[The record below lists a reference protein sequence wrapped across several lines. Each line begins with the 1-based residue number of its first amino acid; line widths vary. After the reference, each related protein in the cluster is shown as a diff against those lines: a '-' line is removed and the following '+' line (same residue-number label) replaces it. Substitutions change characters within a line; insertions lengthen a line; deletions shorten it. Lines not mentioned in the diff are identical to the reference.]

1 MKKNKLLL
9 TLLAS
14 IPLVLAACGGPS
26 SEVPS
31 SGGGDSTSGGG
42 GSSSGNLDDGL
53 VTNGATAKEKVA
65 TVADPRVEAYT
76 AHKPSGEAIGN
87 YKTIADAI
95 NAAVDYDVEH
105 NSDLPEEQWV
115 FDSYVTKIDE
125 DFVYFRNKE
134 GFTKGEND
142 DQFWY
147 YENGNAL
154 AGYNCWDNADSPH
167 VLRNSDLISYE
178 VTGYGTTSR
187 QAWNSYRLLD
197 SYGDQ
202 VDDMYAQTW
211 ELSSTMDAAVLG
223 FPGRLIGVTGLKYT
237 IDLTNV
243 KIAPPYEGTDK
254 TYAFIGFYAWQ
265 DYYVIANGIACDT
278 STGNWY
284 QFIGTSR
291 DDSFSDVTY
300 NIGACVMTST
310 YNETGGYFV
319 PDNPSLTMEIK
330 TTQQYD
336 SQFDEYYQLDKL
348 KISIENGATF
358 ERDIS
363 DSTVNNFFPGY
374 PLGYENSYAFIAGLD
389 IKNNTVQSQYTEATD
404 YFNGSFFTG
413 LTVTDAQAYVPTS
426 EEISD
431 VVYGYAINAEW
442 RGKWHDI
449 LLSNTEDTPDL
460 YDYTVLNTCV
470 CSSYTALNGHD
481 VYDFSYTGNPVGNAK
496 LGVEARQYQ
505 TKIDSLDQMSVED
518 LLADSSV
525 LDEVATWIA
534 EGSTV
539 VTQRIRL
546 VLDFAPYYRAKEKLE
561 NYNVTEEAKAVIE
574 AIRAIEITDYAAFGE
589 IYTTSYDA
597 LTEDEKNVVMLTIG
611 TVEFGHRLG
620 LYQFANALP
629 ADAADATVY
638 SSYVFVNDSGTLD
651 TTQLTVKQAFDE
663 LLRILGLIAK
673 GTKWSDYPGYNDDPN
688 NGMVKQM
695 NGDNN
700 FWPSLRVQQLLD
712 YFGGLELSNPSYVDY
727 LLDAVEY
734 RSFYD
739 GFYYPLYQTTKL
751 ALRINN
757 EGLTALS
764 DLTADELRFLN
775 EVWTSGYVISIH
787 ISWNWNSGDKLET
800 YYSTRARG
808 ICVMAGGDMTTK
820 CREYFAT
827 VGEFLTSLGY
837 TLNSNG
843 WGVTASVIE

>member
-1 MKKNKLLL
+1 
-9 TLLAS
+9 
-14 IPLVLAACGGPS
+14 
-26 SEVPS
+26 
-31 SGGGDSTSGGG
+31 
-42 GSSSGNLDDGL
+42 
-53 VTNGATAKEKVA
+53 
-65 TVADPRVEAYT
+65 
-76 AHKPSGEAIGN
+76 
-87 YKTIADAI
+87 
-95 NAAVDYDVEH
+95 
-105 NSDLPEEQWV
+105 
-115 FDSYVTKIDE
+115 
-125 DFVYFRNKE
+125 
-134 GFTKGEND
+134 
-142 DQFWY
+142 
-147 YENGNAL
+147 
-154 AGYNCWDNADSPH
+154 
-167 VLRNSDLISYE
+167 
-178 VTGYGTTSR
+178 
-187 QAWNSYRLLD
+187 
-197 SYGDQ
+197 
-202 VDDMYAQTW
+202 
-211 ELSSTMDAAVLG
+211 MDAAVLG

-431 VVYGYAINAEW
+431 VVYGYAINEEW

-574 AIRAIEITDYAAFGE
+574 AIRAIEICTYYHQHPDLKLATEPHPLTDAVVIGVSIDREARRRRITERLDARLQAGMVDEVQRLIEGGVDPDDLIYYGLEYKFVTRYVIGE
-589 IYTTSYDA
+589 LSWQQMHDQLEIA
-597 LTEDEKNVVMLTIG
+597 I
-611 TVEFGHRLG
+611 H
-620 LYQFANALP
+620 QFAKRQMTWFRGMERRGTPIHWLP
-629 ADAADATVY
+629 YDMP
-638 SSYVFVNDSGTLD
+638 S
-651 TTQLTVKQAFDE
+651 DE
-663 LLRILGLIAK
+663 FNEAVMKLL
-673 GTKWSDYPGYNDDPN
+673 
-688 NGMVKQM
+688 Q
-695 NGDNN
+695 
-700 FWPSLRVQQLLD
+700 
-712 YFGGLELSNPSYVDY
+712 
-727 LLDAVEY
+727 
-734 RSFYD
+734 
-739 GFYYPLYQTTKL
+739 
-751 ALRINN
+751 
-757 EGLTALS
+757 
-764 DLTADELRFLN
+764 
-775 EVWTSGYVISIH
+775 
-787 ISWNWNSGDKLET
+787 
-800 YYSTRARG
+800 
-808 ICVMAGGDMTTK
+808 
-820 CREYFAT
+820 
-827 VGEFLTSLGY
+827 
-837 TLNSNG
+837 
-843 WGVTASVIE
+843 